1 MRQHAQAASSVAEDN
16 TDGLKASQLISM
28 HAAVE
33 KPDRHAGSTEHVC
46 RVQSC
51 MGTAPLI
58 SMHAAVEK
66 PDRHAGSTEHVCRVQ
81 SCMGALFPFCLG
93 RNPVERHSS
102 PSWPERLE
110 FSVTDGEE
118 DREGSGWIG
127 AESSGVVA
135 GTCEGGG
142 EVADNEAGTAGGSG
156 AATEG
161 EKDRDGSAWG
171 GAVADG
177 EAGTAGGS
185 GAATEGE
192 EDRDGSAWGGAVADG
207 EAGTAGGSVAVT
219 EGEED
224 RDGLARGGAEDSC
237 LSVGLSAGLNG
248 GGGGAVADDVAEI
261 AAAPLVSWSAGSAR

>member
-1 MRQHAQAASSVAEDN
+1 
-16 TDGLKASQLISM
+16 
-28 HAAVE
+28 
-33 KPDRHAGSTEHVC
+33 
-46 RVQSC
+46 
-51 MGTAPLI
+51 
-58 SMHAAVEK
+58 
-66 PDRHAGSTEHVCRVQ
+66 
-81 SCMGALFPFCLG
+81 
-93 RNPVERHSS
+93 
-102 PSWPERLE
+102 
-110 FSVTDGEE
+110 VTDGEE

-142 EVADNEAGTAGGSG
+142 EVADN
-156 AATEG
+156 
-161 EKDRDGSAWG
+161 
-171 GAVADG
+171 